1 MIYQGVSQYRTKEV
15 SGVFAPDG
23 QILIK
28 KRGSK
33 WRNTSLF
40 DQKWCLMKNSSFF
53 DQKMPEIVAKFDQ
66 ILIKIDH
73 PEQKRGLPL

>member
-1 MIYQGVSQYRTKEV
+1 
-15 SGVFAPDG
+15 
-23 QILIK
+23 LIK
-28 KRGSK
+28 KRSFK

-40 DQKWCLMKNSSFF
+40 DQKWGLMKNSSFL

-73 PEQKRGLPL
+73 PEQKRRIPL

>member
-1 MIYQGVSQYRTKEV
+1 MSPDRTKEV
-15 SGVFAPDG
+15 FPVFAPDG

-28 KRGSK
+28 KRGFK

-40 DQKWCLMKNSSFF
+40 DQKWCLMKNSSFL

-73 PEQKRGLPL
+73 PEQKRPIPL